1 MAWRVPLSTLLLPL
15 LLSGSWADS
24 KAQKFQKVAG
34 QTLSVRCQYSPKS
47 VTYQRK
53 SWCRET
59 SVSLCTMLVTSPTPW
74 TLVQASRFSIW
85 DNPSAGFFIVT
96 MENLKE
102 EDSGHYWCAMY
113 HTSSNSVFKS
123 VKLYLSVSPASAS
136 TWTTWSPRNLISSQ
150 PQSPV
155 PQTGEASRA
164 PPANPVFSPSCPSA
178 SRLQNSTLL
187 SGPAAST
194 ALVPV
199 LSGLLVIKS
208 LGLSALFLW

>member
-1 MAWRVPLSTLLLPL
+1 MGTVGTAGVGNRRYCSQRHNCGASCAFGPDLWPYSP
-15 LLSGSWADS
+15 GSWADS

-59 SVSLCTMLVTSPTPW
+59 SVSLCTMLVTSSTPW

-123 VKLYLSVSPASAS
+123 VKLYLSVSPGKPLPQPSRHTLHSSLCLGASITPDFLVIEAS
-136 TWTTWSPRNLISSQ
+136 F
-150 PQSPV
+150 SPV
-155 PQTGEASRA
+155 L
-164 PPANPVFSPSCPSA
+164 VFWE
-178 SRLQNSTLL
+178 
-187 SGPAAST
+187 G
-194 ALVPV
+194 
-199 LSGLLVIKS
+199 
-208 LGLSALFLW
+208 